1 MKKLGKKGIVC
12 GVVVL
17 AAAAGL
23 LTFALNGNGGGGP
36 QGGAPGGQVLAA
48 ENSVVRAAVPEQ
60 GSLSLETELTGT
72 IEAADQVHVYAKA
85 SGDVTSVRVK
95 TGDTVTKGQVLFTI
109 DTNQVDSAKNSLD
122 SAAVSLAEAQSNL
135 ARMQILYDG
144 GDLSQQDYEQYANQ
158 VTSAQIQYNSAK
170 LAYDQQVEYSSVT
183 APISGT
189 IESCDISV
197 YDLVNQNGE
206 LCVITGTGEQKLTF
220 YVTQRML
227 DSLNLGDPVNVSQA
241 GNTCTAY
248 ITEINS
254 SVDSG
259 TGLFE
264 IEAQLSGDLGVA
276 TGSTVTLSLTT
287 SRAENA
293 MLIPVDA
300 VYYSGGDA
308 YVYLYQDGVA
318 SKADVE
324 VGIYDSDKAEIL
336 SGLTYDDMVISTW
349 SSNLYEGANVKL
361 MDDDSTVANADTGES
376 QAADAE
382 GAVADGWTAADE
394 ENAVADGGTAADE
407 ESAAA
412 DGQTEQAEGAENGS
426 QEG

>member
-227 DSLNLGDPVNVSQA
+227 DSLNTGDPVNVSQS

-361 MDDDSTVANADTGES
+361 MDDDSTTANADTGES
-376 QAADAE
+376 QAADVE
-382 GAVADGWTAADE
+382 SAVADS
-394 ENAVADGGTAADE
+394 GTAADE